1 MYGVGQILGPPMA
14 AWLVARSAKAAAGF
28 DLALWI
34 AVGVLAFGA
43 LLFVLLAKRQP

>member
-1 MYGVGQILGPPMA
+1 MYGAGQIVGPPMA
-14 AWLVARSAKAAAGF
+14 AALVARSPSAAAGF

-43 LLFVLLAKRQP
+43 ALFVVLAKRQP